1 MRSVTLKQEYI
12 KEWHEE
18 SFDFCLYNTE
28 NSKDETMS
36 ALVLRGARKASKKTS
51 SRPTNK
57 RYGCRV
63 NKTSACNMKY
73 SDEWAPSPPP
83 KPSNGLRAS
92 MLLNQAY
99 AVDEFAMGGQND
111 SDSD

>member
-18 SFDFCLYNTE
+18 SFDFCLYIPLE
-28 NSKDETMS
+28 NSKDETKS

-51 SRPTNK
+51 SRPANK

-73 SDEWAPSPPP
+73 SDEWAPSRPP
-83 KPSNGLRAS
+83 KASDGLI
-92 MLLNQAY
+92 NQAY
-99 AVDEFAMGGQND
+99 AVEEFAMGGQND